1 MLKDS
6 DDFRDLFIIPQ
17 AEVLIMEI
25 IDLLMPFLDNTLLQS
40 SQREERLKKCLMDI
54 FCNAIKLRASYFPPP
69 GTRYELVQYR
79 PGTIY
84 DPQLMQVHPI
94 TIEDMDTR
102 PDDRKPHRI
111 KVCVHGSIIAH
122 IVDETSSLGLNRL
135 SDWSQSFIEAAEEKS
150 SGGIPRKGML
160 VSQRASVI
168 LE

>member
-1 MLKDS
+1 MLQDS
-6 DDFRDLFIIPQ
+6 DHFSDVFVLPQ
-17 AEVLIMEI
+17 AEMLIIDIM
-25 IDLLMPFLDNTLLQS
+25 DLLMPFLDNTLLQS
-40 SQREERLKKCLMDI
+40 SQREERLKKCLRDL

-94 TIEDMDTR
+94 PIEDMDTP
-102 PDDRKPHRI
+102 PDESEPLRI
-111 KVCVHGSIIAH
+111 KVCVHGSIVAH
-122 IVDETSSLGLNRL
+122 TVYETSSIGLERL
-135 SDWSQSFIEAAEEKS
+135 SDWSQPFIEAAE
-150 SGGIPRKGML
+150 GKGSEGLSWKGKL